1 MQVIDHSIMPL
12 NVSITVVT
20 ANGQVYLLLE
30 GAMPVRRRVVYATV
44 YWMRDRRRYG
54 CAIVVC
60 SHERVRYANGRALVF
75 GEGLYDM
82 KGGDP

>member
-1 MQVIDHSIMPL
+1 
-12 NVSITVVT
+12 
-20 ANGQVYLLLE
+20 
-30 GAMPVRRRVVYATV
+30 MPVHRRVVHATV
-44 YWMRDRRRYG
+44 YRMRDRRRYG

-60 SHERVRYANGRALVF
+60 SHERARYANSRALVF